1 MVVRLRPHNLVAMA
15 SPSARTYEIKAADAF
30 ESKLFRQGL
39 FYRLKIVRLT
49 MPPLRERRK
58 VFPCWPLASS
68 RSSAEKMGQ
77 ASARAFLSG
86 TVPLDSYHAG
96 LNEAL

>member
-1 MVVRLRPHNLVAMA
+1 MA

-49 MPPLRERRK
+49 MPPLREGRK
-58 VFPCWPLASS
+58 DIPVLAAHVIQKFGGKSC
-68 RSSAEKMGQ
+68 Q
-77 ASARAFLSG
+77 ASARPFLPG
-86 TVPLDSYHAG
+86 TMPLDSRHAG

>member
-1 MVVRLRPHNLVAMA
+1 MA

-49 MPPLRERRK
+49 MPPLREGRK
-58 VFPCWPLASS
+58 DIPVLA
-68 RSSAEKMGQ
+68 AHVIEKFGGKMLAGKCE
-77 ASARAFLSG
+77 AFSPGHGARG
-86 TVPLDSYHAG
+86 
-96 LNEAL
+96 